1 MRLKKKKKKKKKKR
15 SLSRGG
21 CLAVIGRALA
31 LGLRRVRRA
40 LRSSF
45 FPFVLQKFFHFGGT
59 VLCQPEGAFIRVG
72 SVASITVDATLNIA

>member
-1 MRLKKKKKKKKKKR
+1 M
-15 SLSRGG
+15 
-21 CLAVIGRALA
+21 IGRALA

-59 VLCQPEGAFIRVG
+59 VLCQPEGTLVRIG
-72 SVASITVDATLNIA
+72 SVASIAVNAALDVA